1 MDSMDA
7 EALFVEIE
15 SYESMRAKAEMK
27 DRALQKLLNRVKTR
41 DEKLKQAQQDLQ
53 GGYTQVLILKKD
65 LGEVVVEN
73 EKIKT
78 KCEEL
83 TLERDG
89 LSEVN

>member
-41 DEKLKQAQQDLQ
+41 DDKLKQAQLDLQ

-65 LGEVVVEN
+65 LGEVVEQN
-73 EKIKT
+73 AQIKT
-78 KCEEL
+78 NCEEL